1 MKYCVITSLL
11 LISFL
16 TSCKKEDNNPNHVV
30 KQYEEGVYATID
42 DQKYK
47 GTDQGYLYNLYPSG
61 AVVEITSRGF
71 TEDSTS
77 VFMILKISPFLEN
90 KNIYSTKDGF
100 TANIISS
107 LGNENEY
114 YNTGNGDMN
123 IEIYSDSVFRASF
136 NFEALDSTNK
146 KINVVGTAHIRL

>member
-1 MKYCVITSLL
+1 MKYCVITLL

-16 TSCKKEDNNPNHVV
+16 TSCKKEDSKPNPVV
-30 KQYEEGVYATID
+30 KQYEEGIYATID
-42 DQKYK
+42 GQKYK

-77 VFMILKISPFLEN
+77 VFMMLKISPFLEN

-100 TANIISS
+100 TANIVSS
-107 LGNENEY
+107 LENENKY
-114 YNTGNGDMN
+114 YNTASGNMN
-123 IEIYSDSVFRASF
+123 IEIYSNSIFRASF
-136 NFEALDSTNK
+136 NFEALDSTNQ
-146 KINVVGTAHIRL
+146 KITVVGTAHIRL